1 MTKAVERSSRI
12 WKKIAVFYGLTL
24 AFSNV
29 FNAFELL
36 AGKMDAANLLYVT
49 GAMWSP
55 GLAALTTKKI
65 FGEPIADLPW
75 RWGGARSAWL
85 AYLIPLAYALPVYL
99 IAWLTPLGGFLDS
112 NFLRTTAA
120 QFGWSSFPP
129 SLALIL
135 FVFLTAIIGLVGK
148 TSRALGE

>member
-24 AFSNV
+24 LFSNV

-36 AGKMDAANLLYVT
+36 AGKMDAGNLLYVT

-55 GLAALTTKKI
+55 GLAALTTKTI

-75 RWGGARSAWL
+75 KWGGARNTCL
-85 AYLIPLAYALPVYL
+85 AYLIPLAYAAPVSL
-99 IAWLTPLGGFLDS
+99 DAWS
-112 NFLRTTAA
+112 
-120 QFGWSSFPP
+120 PP
-129 SLALIL
+129 PGSIRDPA
-135 FVFLTAIIGLVGK
+135 
-148 TSRALGE
+148 